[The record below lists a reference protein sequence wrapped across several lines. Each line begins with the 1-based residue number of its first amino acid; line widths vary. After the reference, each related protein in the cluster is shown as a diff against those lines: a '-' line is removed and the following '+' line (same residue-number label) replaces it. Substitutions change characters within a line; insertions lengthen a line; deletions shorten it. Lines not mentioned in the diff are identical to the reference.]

1 MAKKQ
6 INEKLKMIKAINQAL
21 KLNNGDNEKT
31 LKQITNL
38 VSEEK
43 NRKTEIA
50 MIAAASK
57 ALSLKEKTNLSDRE
71 IISKIIPELNKILAN
86 ID

>member
-1 MAKKQ
+1 MAKKVD
-6 INEKLKMIKAINQAL
+6 NKLKMIKTIDQAL
-21 KLNNGDNEKT
+21 KLDKGNNEKT
-31 LKQITNL
+31 LKQITGL
-38 VSEEK
+38 VAGEK

-57 ALSLKEKTNLSDRE
+57 ALALKEKTNLSDRE
-71 IISKIIPELNKILAN
+71 IIAQIIPELNKILEN